1 MVGLTEK
8 VTSVQGFDGG
18 EVSEGRVL
26 QTKGLASDKASGR
39 KHGGS
44 HVITV
49 ERVMARGGGDEVRTS
64 GVSHITLGLYFLSRN
79 FGFYPEGEGN
89 GL

>member
-8 VTSVQGFDGG
+8 VASVQGFDGG

-39 KHGGS
+39 KLGGS

-49 ERVMARGGGDEVRTS
+49 E
-64 GVSHITLGLYFLSRN
+64 
-79 FGFYPEGEGN
+79 
-89 GL
+89 